1 MITDACDLSASPP
14 ARPDAQTEVCRKM
27 IKELQNAADV
37 CHYKYYGNMIRYS
50 YLSVYP
56 LIAYHQDNYTTSHC
70 TSVHDSSEPGMKG
83 ESTS

>member
-1 MITDACDLSASPP
+1 MITDACDLPACPP

-27 IKELQNAADV
+27 IKERQNVVDV
-37 CHYKYYGNMIRYS
+37 CRYKDYGSMIRYS

-56 LIAYHQDNYTTSHC
+56 LIAYRQETYTTSHC
-70 TSVHDSSEPGMKG
+70 TSVHASPGPGMKG